1 MEKVVG
7 ISDYG
12 LMEFPMIDGPSDSPG
27 DAEFFWWE
35 TYLGDILGA
44 YFGFAM
50 SSKKTN
56 GSADELLRI
65 HRKASRNQWFLFR
78 PKKTMDKNGCSPL
91 MSFFCLCVPMV
102 DDVLRCFEIESPFGN
117 LEL

>member
-1 MEKVVG
+1 MSLVGQIMEKVVG

-35 TYLGDILGA
+35 TYLGDMLGA
-44 YFGFAM
+44 YFVI
-50 SSKKTN
+50 KKTN

-65 HRKASRNQWFLFR
+65 H
-78 PKKTMDKNGCSPL
+78 
-91 MSFFCLCVPMV
+91 
-102 DDVLRCFEIESPFGN
+102 
-117 LEL
+117 